1 MTRAEQI
8 IQAAIDEDIGSGDI
22 TTDSIIDNSLFA
34 SAVIKTKEDAII
46 AGIKTAELVFYIV
59 DPLIKFKGLVKDGE
73 FANKDK
79 IIVSLT
85 GKASSMLKAERT
97 AINFLMRLS
106 GIATL
111 TNTYIKAMESEGVTL
126 LDTRKTTPGL
136 RMLEKQAVK
145 AGGGTNHRF
154 GLFDGVL
161 IKDNHIKSVGSVGE
175 AVKKMK
181 HARPYQ
187 KTEVEVKTIEEL
199 KEAIAADADIV
210 MLDNM
215 DLKMLKQAI
224 DMAKGKAIIEVSGN
238 ITPDSIKAVA
248 LLKPDFISAGA
259 ITHSAKAIDICMKL
273 TNIYT
278 KEMV

>member
-1 MTRAEQI
+1 VTRAEQA

-34 SAVIKTKEDAII
+34 SAVIKIKEDAIV
-46 AGIKTAELVFYIV
+46 AGIKTAELVFHTV

-79 IIVSLT
+79 IIASMT

-111 TNTYIKAMESEGVTL
+111 TNVYVKAMESEGVIL

-145 AGGGTNHRF
+145 AGGGANHRF

-161 IKDNHIKSVGSVGE
+161 IKDNHIKAVGSVRE
-175 AVKKMK
+175 AVRKMK
-181 HARPYQ
+181 CARPYQ
-187 KTEVEVKTIEEL
+187 KTEIEVKTIEEL
-199 KEAIAADADIV
+199 KEAIAAYADII

-215 DLKMLKQAI
+215 DLKTLKQAI
-224 DMAKGKAIIEVSGN
+224 DMAKEKALIEVSGN
-238 ITPDSIKAVA
+238 ITPDSIKTVA
-248 LLKPDFISAGA
+248 HLKPDFISAGA

-273 TNIYT
+273 TNIYI